1 MKNIHRQIV
10 RTELLDDHAASDLIS
25 KIEMCFADNLKSF
38 DYTESN
44 GKVSRYDLKILDD
57 VSEIPEITN
66 NLEDSSNLYVFLI
79 NEEDYCT
86 ILKQIDF
93 NKTSSLKFIMKN
105 SGDQSKKLSDGNG
118 NGKEK
123 EEKSSQTVE
132 EKTESDDA
140 TKMHDIGMVSNVED
154 LPEVRIAILDTEDR
168 INRTPDE
175 FSSPT
180 VKTPDNS
187 LKKVKNQD
195 SETENTSIG
204 VTSSSESEANSPAMV
219 SSTMTNGAEISPV
232 FLASLQ
238 ENTPVEPRKYKGDQ
252 SITGS
257 TQNNEKASNTQS
269 QDTLSIKTKTGN
281 NKNESNEVFPA
292 KESHESLE
300 EPGSIFIFNNYPS
313 EKRMSSKSL
322 NTENDRTPKAQSLRT
337 CSTSQ
342 TEDYSTIYNSSPI
355 NASSSVDG
363 TISNFTRASARNRT
377 SLENEC
383 RNQNKIKRKD
393 SESSTNLNS
402 SSSFPNS
409 ESSID
414 LDSENTNRKTVN
426 LDLNGNMQSYDK
438 GCTDNTNSVCASSD
452 LNKNPRQ
459 NESVVINISIP
470 DYSEIK
476 ISLNK
481 AKDDESGKKKTSME
495 DGPENLNTQFGDNKT
510 SQRPKEDKE
519 TTEKDA
525 SKGRVKEKIVYFER
539 IFKSEN

>member
-10 RTELLDDHAASDLIS
+10 RTELLDDHAASDFIS
-25 KIEMCFADNLKSF
+25 KIEMCFANDLKSF

-44 GKVSRYDLKILDD
+44 GTVSRYNLKILDD

-86 ILKQIDF
+86 VLKQLDF
-93 NKTSSLKFIMKN
+93 NKTSSLEFIMKN
-105 SGDQSKKLSDGNG
+105 SGDQSKKLNGGNE
-118 NGKEK
+118 KKK
-123 EEKSSQTVE
+123 EEASSQAVE
-132 EKTESDDA
+132 EKTENDEA
-140 TKMHDIGMVSNVED
+140 KKMHDIAMVSNVED
-154 LPEVRIAILDTEDR
+154 LPEVRIAILDTEDQN
-168 INRTPDE
+168 NRTPDE
-175 FSSPT
+175 LSSPT

-187 LKKVKNQD
+187 LKKVNNQD
-195 SETENTSIG
+195 SEAESTSIDI
-204 VTSSSESEANSPAMV
+204 TSPSESEANSPAMV
-219 SSTMTNGAEISPV
+219 SSTMTNGAEISPI

-252 SITGS
+252 SIMGS

-269 QDTLSIKTKTGN
+269 QDNLSIKTKTGN

-292 KESHESLE
+292 KASHESFE

-322 NTENDRTPKAQSLRT
+322 NTGNDRIPKVQPLRT
-337 CSTSQ
+337 SSTSH

-355 NASSSVDG
+355 NTSSSVDG
-363 TISNFTRASARNRT
+363 TISNFTRASARNGA

-383 RNQNKIKRKD
+383 RNQDKVKRKD
-393 SESSTNLNS
+393 SESLTNLNS

-414 LDSENTNRKTVN
+414 LESENTNRKTVN
-426 LDLNGNMQSYDK
+426 VDLNKNMQSYD
-438 GCTDNTNSVCASSD
+438 TDNTDSVCVSNS
-452 LNKNPRQ
+452 LNKNSRQ
-459 NESVVINISIP
+459 DESVVINISIP

-481 AKDDESGKKKTSME
+481 AKDDESGKKKTNTE
-495 DGPENLNTQFGDNKT
+495 DRPENLNTQVEDNRA

-519 TTEKDA
+519 KTE
-525 SKGRVKEKIVYFER
+525 KGRVKEKIVYFER